1 VDVLDLIETPENVEL
16 EQRLAGIGS
25 RFIAGLVDGLILTG
39 ISIALAIV
47 FTALAMLDPFESRFG
62 LGVAL
67 YALAVF
73 LLFWGYFVFFEYRT
87 NGQTPGKKTVRIRVV
102 REGGM
107 PITFR
112 DVAVRNLLRIVD
124 AFPSMVV
131 CVIGGIAMFATKKCQ
146 RLGDLAAG
154 TVVVSEQSVDYSAK
168 SDRRVTAE
176 WEADAGA
183 AALRATG
190 LTPEEYRVLSN
201 YWLRRSELTLEARYN
216 VLPKLLAPILAR
228 TGQALADGRLETLEA
243 YVELLMRQA
252 WYAENEERARQ
263 YQQYQQRYNQG
274 QWP

>member
-25 RFIAGLVDGLILTG
+25 RFMAGVIDGLILTG
-39 ISIALAIV
+39 MSIAVFIV
-47 FTALAMLDPFESRFG
+47 FSALSMLDPFEAQLG
-62 LGVAL
+62 LGTALFAVAI
-67 YALAVF
+67 F

-87 NGQTPGKKTVRIRVV
+87 NGQTPGKKTMRIRVV

-124 AFPSMVV
+124 SFPSMIIS
-131 CVIGGIAMFATKKCQ
+131 VIGGVVMFATKKCQ

-154 TVVVSEQSVDYSAK
+154 TVVVSEQPVDYSAK

-201 YWLRRSELTLEARYN
+201 YWMRRGELTLEARYN

-228 TGQALADGRLETLEA
+228 SGQALADGRLETLEA

-263 YQQYQQRYNQG
+263 YQQYQQQYNQG
-274 QWP
+274 RWP